1 MLKYSNNQIRKYSNI
16 KYSNTQ
22 ILRYSNTQIP
32 KYSNTELLK
41 YKLGRPYPRLQDFL
55 KVKLGRSQENSKSM
69 PPRKWW
75 QLISEGTMKT
85 LSVC

>member
-41 YKLGRPYPRLQDFL
+41 YKLGRPYPRLRDFFIYN
-55 KVKLGRSQENSKSM
+55 Q
-69 PPRKWW
+69 
-75 QLISEGTMKT
+75 KT
-85 LSVC
+85 HALLDYRGN